1 MNYVRDSVSLIGY
14 ARGGV
19 PFIGCIRG
27 GVAGYVRDDAVFVSL
42 SLSCRV

>member
-1 MNYVRDSVSLIGY
+1 MRDSVSLIGY

-27 GVAGYVRDDAVFVSL
+27 GVAGYVRDGAVFVSL
-42 SLSCRV
+42 SFSRRV